1 MSLETTLVRDIAIER
16 PGATAVFRRH
26 KIDFCC
32 NGAVPLAEAAARRGV
47 ELRGLE
53 QELIQ
58 LAPAS
63 ADVPTGAEALIEH
76 ILERYHEVHRREF
89 PEAIRLARRV
99 EAVHRDKE
107 DCPRGLADHLAIM
120 FDDLDGHQRKEEQVL
135 FPMMKDGGSPMI
147 GYPIAR
153 MMAEHEEVGDQL
165 ERLAELTTD
174 FVPPP
179 GACTSWRALYQAC
192 RKLDED
198 LREHMH
204 LENNI
209 LFPQFT

>member
-1 MSLETTLVRDIAIER
+1 MTLATTLVRDIAIER

-32 NGAVPLAEAAARRGV
+32 NGGVPLAEAAARRGV
-47 ELRGLE
+47 ELDALE
-53 QELIQ
+53 DELVRLQ
-58 LAPAS
+58 PVQAAAPT
-63 ADVPTGAEALIEH
+63 DVDALIDH
-76 ILERYHEVHRREF
+76 ILERYHEVHRAEF

-99 EAVHRDKE
+99 EAVHRDKP
-107 DCPRGLADHLAIM
+107 DCPHGLADHLTFM
-120 FDDLDGHQRKEEQVL
+120 FGDLDGHQRKEEQVL
-135 FPMMKDGGSPMI
+135 FPMMRQGGSPMI
-147 GYPIAR
+147 GFPIAR
-153 MMAEHEEVGDQL
+153 MMAEHEEVGEQL

-179 GACTSWRALYQAC
+179 GACTTWRALYQAC
-192 RKLDED
+192 RKIDED

-209 LFPQFT
+209 LFPQFA